1 MLGRDQ
7 SEKSVAAG
15 ASDINLYERVSLVEK
30 LHILRV
36 VSHAHTRIK
45 KELSLLSRALHKLA
59 GGVRL
64 PPCMSKTRNEQ
75 GDDYRAQARMKKGV
89 HWTAGLGQLTS

>member
-1 MLGRDQ
+1 MLSGD
-7 SEKSVAAG
+7 EGNEPVAAG

-30 LHILRV
+30 LYILRV

-45 KELSLLSRALHKLA
+45 KELSLLSRALHELA